1 MIDLPILAGTD
12 INSAITKAIELVKYK
27 KQQVSFNFNDIDVVV
42 GLHDSRNSVYEQW
55 KTKREQAA
63 ETYRNSPEYKAQQ
76 IKRNQEIQHNQKVV
90 DDCFNSLENVLSV
103 GSLDMI
109 ITWIKLFSECADDI
123 GVKCDYKKLY
133 YIFLSRGY
141 QANENT
147 GLPQDKYKQREIM
160 GRYIIGQVMSFLKGN
175 SPPHPVAVNF
185 ADKYFLLEGKL

>member
-1 MIDLPILAGTD
+1 MINLPILAGTSVD
-12 INSAITKAIELVKYK
+12 DAIDKAITLAKNKNDS
-27 KQQVSFNFNDIDVVV
+27 VSFDFNGIEVTVDK
-42 GLHDSRNSVYEQW
+42 NSEHKTVYQKWNDAMNKAGEN
-55 KTKREQAA
+55 
-63 ETYRNSPEYKAQQ
+63 YLNSPEYKAEQ

-90 DDCFNSLENVLSV
+90 DDCFNSLENVLNV

-147 GLPQDKYKQREIM
+147 GLPQDKYKQKEIM
-160 GRYIIGQVMSFLKGN
+160 GRYIIGQVMSFLEGN
-175 SPPHPVAVNF
+175 SPPHPVAVSF
-185 ADKYFLLEGKL
+185 ADKYFLLEGKR